1 MGIESDNPVI
11 SVLCQLSLLSNTRLG
26 NSVRSIFKEADLEAY
41 KWSFYNEKLVSGKL
55 VSKWFLNC
63 DEKNVNVG
71 AQIREVIQMQD
82 TFTPKVLDR
91 HECCFVINELC
102 TL

>member
-1 MGIESDNPVI
+1 MSAIPFA
-11 SVLCQLSLLSNTRLG
+11 NTRLG
-26 NSVRSIFKEADLEAY
+26 NSVRSIFKEVDSEAY
-41 KWSFYNEKLVSGKL
+41 KLSFYNEKLVSGKL

-71 AQIREVIQMQD
+71 AQIREVIQMRD
-82 TFTPKVLDR
+82 TFTPKVLER
-91 HECCFVINELC
+91 HECCFIMNDLC